1 MIPVGRGRGRWDG
14 AATGRSAYG
23 AGVETLAQGWAQ
35 GRWGEVLA
43 TQRAPGVAATWLS
56 LLVALVL
63 VALPAAW
70 RRTRVVV
77 TVAHEGAHAVVAV
90 LCGRRLAGVRVH
102 ADASGL
108 TLSRGRPRGAGM
120 VATAAAG
127 YPGPALLGLGAALL
141 LGRGYALG
149 VLWLAVLLL
158 AMLLVWV
165 RNAYGLLA
173 VGASLAL
180 VGAFSWW
187 AEPRW
192 QSALAYV
199 GTWFLLLG
207 ATRATLELAAARRTA
222 RRRARARG
230 SRRAAGGV
238 SDPDVL
244 ARLTHVPASLWV
256 ALFLLLDLGSLML
269 AARSLLGGAVGA

>member
-1 MIPVGRGRGRWDG
+1 MEVVRRVWLEVVSTQP
-14 AATGRSAYG
+14 APTQ
-23 AGVETLAQGWAQ
+23 AQTWVA
-35 GRWGEVLA
+35 VLA
-43 TQRAPGVAATWLS
+43 
-56 LLVALVL
+56 ALAV
-63 VALPAAW
+63 VALPVTW

-77 TVAHEGAHAVVAV
+77 TVAHEGAHAAVAV

-102 ADASGL
+102 TDSSGL
-108 TLSRGRPRGAGM
+108 TLSRGRPRGPGM

-127 YPGPALLGLGAALL
+127 YPGPALLGLAAALL
-141 LGRGYALG
+141 LGTGRALA

-158 AMLLVWV
+158 AALLAWV

-173 VGASLAL
+173 VGAALAL
-180 VGAFSWW
+180 VGSVTWW

-199 GTWFLLLG
+199 GCWFLLLG

-222 RRRARARG
+222 RGR
-230 SRRAAGGV
+230 SRRRRRGGT

-244 ARLTHVPASLWV
+244 ARLTPVPAWAWV
-256 ALFLLLDLGSLML
+256 ALFLLLDTGAIV
-269 AARSLLGGAVGA
+269 AAGRLLLLG